1 MSNFKKYM
9 EMISEAMSSEELLK
23 KIQLLKKTQ
32 LNNILAKVSKKFKS
46 LKNINKDKV
55 EKSKRLSSIDKRSI
69 MADSEVLKKLKIT
82 VSKYSGKKEHIYGKT
97 LKAEGQTEKSVDIYF
112 TLNSKNNYILYL
124 DLHHGD
130 KTHSREWN
138 MSHNNFDEKVVNFI
152 ANFIFMGIKSM
163 GTKSDMVELLNLDN
177 RS

>member
-9 EMISEAMSSEELLK
+9 EIISEAMSSEELLK
-23 KIQLLKKTQ
+23 KIQLLKETQ

-55 EKSKRLSSIDKRSI
+55 EKSKKLSSLDKKSI
-69 MADSEVLKKLKIT
+69 IADSEVLKKLKIT

-130 KTHSREWN
+130 ETHSREWN

-163 GTKSDMVELLNLDN
+163 GTKSDMVEILNP
-177 RS
+177 R

>member
-9 EMISEAMSSEELLK
+9 EIISEAMSSEELLK
-23 KIQLLKKTQ
+23 KIQLLKETQ
-32 LNNILAKVSKKFKS
+32 LNNILAKFSEKFKS

-55 EKSKRLSSIDKRSI
+55 EKSKKLSSLDKKSI
-69 MADSEVLKKLKIT
+69 IADSEVLKKLKIT

-130 KTHSREWN
+130 ETHSREWN

-163 GTKSDMVELLNLDN
+163 GTKSDMVEILNP
-177 RS
+177 R